1 MSDVKKQFSQ
11 GKNAYNF
18 SVHNV
23 FIKDLSFEAPN
34 TPRIFSLDWNPKVEF
49 NLEMGAN
56 QISKG
61 LWESMLD
68 VTVTVNLNID
78 KNKREAHGGKEVETA
93 FIAEVK
99 QAGVFSVDGFTED
112 QTDRILSMTV
122 PSILFPYIR
131 EVVSNLVSRGG
142 FPQFILPP
150 MNFESM
156 YEQRKSN
163 SNKTNAL
170 PKGNVTL

>member
-1 MSDVKKQFSQ
+1 
-11 GKNAYNF
+11 
-18 SVHNV
+18 
-23 FIKDLSFEAPN
+23 
-34 TPRIFSLDWNPKVEF
+34 
-49 NLEMGAN
+49 
-56 QISKG
+56 
-61 LWESMLD
+61 
-68 VTVTVNLNID
+68 
-78 KNKREAHGGKEVETA
+78 
-93 FIAEVK
+93 
-99 QAGVFSVDGFTED
+99 
-112 QTDRILSMTV
+112 MTV